1 MGIKALILTLAILAG
16 CTTVPAPVE
25 NPRQVWCDT
34 NSPRRDAT
42 PQTPRAV
49 IDQINAHNAKG
60 VLWCKWSA

>member
-1 MGIKALILTLAILAG
+1 MGKALILLSGLLLAG

-34 NSPRRDAT
+34 NLPRRDAT
-42 PQTPRAV
+42 AETPRAV

-60 VLWCKWSA
+60 VLWCRWAA